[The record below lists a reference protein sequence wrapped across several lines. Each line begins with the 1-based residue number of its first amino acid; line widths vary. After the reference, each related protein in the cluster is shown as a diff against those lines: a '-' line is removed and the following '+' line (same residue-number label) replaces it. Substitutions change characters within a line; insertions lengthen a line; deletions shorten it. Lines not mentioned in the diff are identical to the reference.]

1 MLKKTIT
8 FNDFDG
14 NEITKDFYFNLTKT
28 EITKMESRGLSKT
41 LERIAAEKNV
51 PDFVDAW
58 DEIILKAYGEKLADG
73 RFVKS
78 EVAANAFSQTEAYD
92 ILFEELVTDP
102 EKGEAFIKGI
112 MPKQK

>member
-1 MLKKTIT
+1 MVKKTIT
-8 FNDFDG
+8 FTDFDG

-28 EITKMESRGLSKT
+28 EITKLEASGLSKN

-51 PDFVDAW
+51 PDFVDIW
-58 DEIILKAYGEKLADG
+58 EEIILKAYGERTVDG
-73 RFVKS
+73 KFIKS
-78 EVAANAFSQTEAYD
+78 EVATNAFSQTEAYD
-92 ILFEELVTDP
+92 ILFEELVSDP